1 MTRSDTPYADLYEAS
16 QEVSAMALA
25 AAFWALDL
33 LRSARGCLDPAQRT
47 ADAVA
52 ILRSA
57 MRIRRE
63 RRTARA
69 RILAESF
76 LREIAHGS

>member
-1 MTRSDTPYADLYEAS
+1 MTRSDTPYADLYETS

-33 LRSARGCLDPAQRT
+33 LRSARGCNDPAQRV

-63 RRTARA
+63 QRTARA
-69 RILAESF
+69 RILQESF
-76 LREIAHGS
+76 LREIADAR